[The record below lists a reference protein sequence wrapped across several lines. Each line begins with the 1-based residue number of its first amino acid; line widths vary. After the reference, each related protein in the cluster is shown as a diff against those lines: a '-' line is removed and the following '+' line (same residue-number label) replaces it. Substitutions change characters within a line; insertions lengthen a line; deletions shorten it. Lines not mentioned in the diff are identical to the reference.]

1 MSTTTGTNKGKRH
14 AEAVVPVHQKPIRI
28 SDTPTETNKGK
39 RRAEAVVPVHQKR
52 IRISGT
58 FLFIKEGYIIHEED
72 LIESVRVLNLEEG
85 KEQEASDD
93 DSNDGLPNEPRWR
106 FWAGV
111 AIAAVATVAVAL
123 VRRKR

>member
-1 MSTTTGTNKGKRH
+1 MSTTTGTNKGTRH
-14 AEAVVPVHQKPIRI
+14 AEAVVPV
-28 SDTPTETNKGK
+28 NKGK
-39 RRAEAVVPVHQKR
+39 RRAEAVVSVHQKR
-52 IRISGT
+52 IRISDTLPFHQKRIRISDT

-72 LIESVRVLNLEEG
+72 LVESVRVLNLEEG